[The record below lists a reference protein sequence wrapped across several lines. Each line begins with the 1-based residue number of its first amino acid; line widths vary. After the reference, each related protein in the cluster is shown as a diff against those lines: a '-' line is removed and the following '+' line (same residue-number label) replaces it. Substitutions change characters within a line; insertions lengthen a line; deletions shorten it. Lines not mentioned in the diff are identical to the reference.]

1 MRSMVFAKLWPM
13 DTNAPRLTPN
23 LKVSPV
29 FHGKSITNQDKGKGQ
44 KGTLNALL
52 TTLITP
58 VPLEHAQSKVFLLT
72 TCLLTWF
79 PELKLTTKPMDTTK
93 NSMIQQKY
101 HSIQLLMK
109 DAQSNQASKECLAKR
124 LVVVLTQTGSHTKHW
139 MVIELVAVPELTI
152 PNF

>member
-58 VPLEHAQSKVFLLT
+58 AARACSVEGIFVDNLFAYLVSGTQINYETYGHNEELDDPTKVPFN
-72 TCLLTWF
+72 
-79 PELKLTTKPMDTTK
+79 P
-93 NSMIQQKY
+93 
-101 HSIQLLMK
+101 
-109 DAQSNQASKECLAKR
+109 
-124 LVVVLTQTGSHTKHW
+124 
-139 MVIELVAVPELTI
+139 AV
-152 PNF
+152 